1 MKLVIAD
8 FDPEMLQ
15 TIWDS
20 GYRLAK
26 GVLEKD
32 LLVNV

>member
-1 MKLVIAD
+1 MKLEIAD

-26 GVLEKD
+26 GVLERD
-32 LLVNV
+32 FLLKV